1 MTKGGVQTE
10 RSETEESETLNL
22 QGSAM
27 FSSNVFFG
35 PDCLRRIGE
44 GGGGMR
50 MCQCAEVYRK
60 EHRLKWINKKH
71 ARKTKEE
78 RRNKIE

>member
-35 PDCLRRIGE
+35 PDCLRMMGE
-44 GGGGMR
+44 HEDVPVYGGVQESTPIAM
-50 MCQCAEVYRK
+50 EK
-60 EHRLKWINKKH
+60 
-71 ARKTKEE
+71 
-78 RRNKIE
+78 